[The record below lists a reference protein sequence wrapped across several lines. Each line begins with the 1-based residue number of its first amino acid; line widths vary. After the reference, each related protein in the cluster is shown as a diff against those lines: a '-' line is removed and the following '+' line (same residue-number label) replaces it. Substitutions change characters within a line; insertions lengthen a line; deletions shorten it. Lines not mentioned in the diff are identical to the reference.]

1 MLWLI
6 KQVCIAL
13 ISFSISLT
21 TKCVPLK
28 NESCIT
34 EITPID
40 LNPIEL
46 NDYPF
51 MISLYKCFGSHNAIN
66 ALSTIMCFPSDTKD
80 VNVKVSA
87 LIKSNL
93 MLYKA

>member
-46 NDYPF
+46 ND
-51 MISLYKCFGSHNAIN
+51 
-66 ALSTIMCFPSDTKD
+66 
-80 VNVKVSA
+80 
-87 LIKSNL
+87 
-93 MLYKA
+93 

>member
-6 KQVCIAL
+6 KQVRIAL

-21 TKCVPLK
+21 TKCVPLN

-51 MISLYKCFGSHNAIN
+51 MISLYKCFGSRNAVN
-66 ALSTIMCFPSDTKD
+66 AL
-80 VNVKVSA
+80 
-87 LIKSNL
+87 
-93 MLYKA
+93 